1 MVKVLLIENQ
11 PYYHCEI
18 IETIIV
24 KYYEI
29 LNIEKQSSINIFLL
43 LHHTVDPDF
52 KKYIRNKYPN
62 IQLKNPGTFDYY
74 INCTVYQI
82 DYDKIP
88 KENSPSRKYISHEIT
103 NPLKSNP
110 NVIFL
115 TPLVKDKFFYADIMP
130 FSEHKTISNIPIY
143 IIQGNLNHGR
153 RHLNLLNKILDKSY
167 EEKFL
172 ITLVGR
178 GTFPNELIKHKNK
191 IVLKNNLNYSDF
203 HKEFLEA
210 YCILPLISKKKNP
223 DYYSKKLTSTI
234 NYARGYNLK
243 CLIDNDLQQI
253 YELPDVEVYNDINDI
268 ANGFEKT
275 LKEFYIKHGDK

>member
-62 IQLKNPGTFDYY
+62 IQLKHPGTFDYY

-172 ITLVGR
+172 IKLVGR